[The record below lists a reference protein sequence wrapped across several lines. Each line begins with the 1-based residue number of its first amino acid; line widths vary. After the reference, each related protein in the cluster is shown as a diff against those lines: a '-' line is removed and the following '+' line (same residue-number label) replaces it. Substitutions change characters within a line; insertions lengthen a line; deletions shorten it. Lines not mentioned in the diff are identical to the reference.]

1 MSAAPDAIINKELT
15 MCVYRSITT
24 LQRFEDNMLF
34 ANIPSRAPSPF
45 ARRLRSLLLAACAFA
60 ISNSPAF
67 SQDVSLR
74 GSLGD
79 DNLFVSS
86 NENDTYRDGDP
97 ANLNTSSQDDLADDS
112 YTPPTPPKPTGTSEA
127 TKLSEEEAPR
137 FLATDN
143 MPVGAITM
151 QEREDTGRARRENL
165 PMLPAQGRRATQGAD
180 PFAPIGIRT
189 GNFILRP
196 SLEQG
201 IRATTNGD
209 NSSTGSSAVLSE
221 TTLRLNAESDWG
233 RHQAK
238 IDASGT
244 MSKSI
249 SGQDVSE
256 PRVDVQGNLRFDLS
270 DQTTVNAGAGYK
282 LRRESASSPNGVTDA
297 LKRPLVHTI
306 NGSLGIER
314 DTGLVFGRAT
324 GRLEHDSYGNAEL
337 SSGGTVSQKDRDN
350 TYASVT
356 LRGGFA
362 ISPALKPF
370 ADVELGKRIFDER
383 VDSNGYER
391 SGSQYGLRAGLMFDR
406 GEKFNGEFS
415 AGYMRAN
422 SDDSRLADVS
432 GPSLAAAINWSPLRG
447 TDVQL
452 YARTMVDTSTTP
464 GVAGALLHFASLE
477 VTRRVRSDLSLNGKL
492 DLNIRDNK
500 DGTGTDYTIGAQIG
514 ATYWINRFVGIDA
527 RLRHEF
533 QTSQISYR
541 EYHANSIY
549 VGMKVQR

>member
-1 MSAAPDAIINKELT
+1 MS
-15 MCVYRSITT
+15 VYRLITT
-24 LQRFEDNMLF
+24 LQRFEDTMLF
-34 ANIPSRAPSPF
+34 AKSPPGGSPPF
-45 ARRLRSLLLAACAFA
+45 ASRLKCLLLAGCALVLSQSLA
-60 ISNSPAF
+60 Y
-67 SQDVSLR
+67 SQDAQLR

-79 DNLFVSS
+79 DELSVSS
-86 NENDTYRDGDP
+86 PDQATNQNSDAFDP
-97 ANLNTSSQDDLADDS
+97 NAPASDEFSDDS
-112 YTPPTPPKPTGTSEA
+112 YTPPAEPQPTRPTVVTRAAED
-127 TKLSEEEAPR
+127 EPQR

-143 MPVGAITM
+143 MPVGAVTIEE
-151 QEREDTGRARRENL
+151 QDATGRARRENL
-165 PMLPAQGRRATQGAD
+165 PAIAEQGRRLTPEAD
-180 PFAPIGIRT
+180 PFAPLGIRT

-221 TTLRLNAESDWG
+221 TTLRLKAQSDWA
-233 RHQAK
+233 RHQATL
-238 IDASGT
+238 DASGT
-244 MSKSI
+244 LSKSI

-270 DQTTVNAGAGYK
+270 NQTTLNAGTGYK

-297 LKRPLVHTI
+297 LKRPLVHTF

-314 DTGLVFGRAT
+314 DTGLIFGRTT
-324 GRLEHDSYGNAEL
+324 GRVEHEAYGDAEL

-350 TYASVT
+350 TYASIT

-362 ISPALKPF
+362 ISPALKPYIE
-370 ADVELGKRIFDER
+370 AELGKRMFDER

-391 SGSQYGLRAGLMFDR
+391 SGSQYALRAGLMFDR

-415 AGYMRAN
+415 AGFMRFN
-422 SDDSRLADVS
+422 SDDSRLSDVS
-432 GPSLAAAINWSPLRG
+432 GPSLAATINWSPLRG

-452 YARTMVDTSTTP
+452 YAQTMVDTSTTP

-492 DLNIRDNK
+492 DLNVRDNN

-514 ATYWINRFVGIDA
+514 ATYWINRFVGLDA

-533 QTSQISYR
+533 QTSRVSDR

>member
-1 MSAAPDAIINKELT
+1 M
-15 MCVYRSITT
+15 
-24 LQRFEDNMLF
+24 FF
-34 ANIPSRAPSPF
+34 AKSTSGGSSPF
-45 ARRLRSLLLAACAFA
+45 VLRLRCLLLASCALA
-60 ISNSPAF
+60 IVSSAAF
-67 SQDVSLR
+67 SKEVTLR
-74 GSLGD
+74 GTLD
-79 DNLFVSS
+79 DDTLPASSSADQPTNRDADAFDPNAPATNEFV
-86 NENDTYRDGDP
+86 
-97 ANLNTSSQDDLADDS
+97 DDS
-112 YTPPTPPKPTGTSEA
+112 YTPPSETQPA
-127 TKLSEEEAPR
+127 ETTQVAPINDEEPRR
-137 FLATDN
+137 FLTTDN
-143 MPVGAITM
+143 MPVSAVTIEEQDT
-151 QEREDTGRARRENL
+151 TGRARRENL
-165 PMLPAQGRRATQGAD
+165 PAIPEQGRRLTAEAD
-180 PFAPIGIRT
+180 PFAPLGIRT
-189 GNFILRP
+189 GNFVLRP

-201 IRATTNGD
+201 ISATTNGD

-221 TTLRLNAESDWG
+221 TTLRLKAESDWA
-233 RHQAK
+233 RHQATL
-238 IDASGT
+238 DASGT
-244 MSKSI
+244 LSKSI

-270 DQTTVNAGAGYK
+270 GQTTVNAGAGYK

-297 LKRPLVHTI
+297 LKRPLVHTA

-314 DTGLVFGRAT
+314 DTGLIFGRAT
-324 GRLEHDSYGNAEL
+324 GRIEHDSYGDAEL

-370 ADVELGKRIFDER
+370 VEAELGKRMFDER

-391 SGSQYGLRAGLMFDR
+391 SGSQYAVRAGLMFDR

-415 AGYMRAN
+415 AGFMRAN
-422 SDDSRLADVS
+422 SDDARLADVS

-477 VTRRVRSDLSLNGKL
+477 VTRRVRSDLSFNGKL
-492 DLNIRDNK
+492 DLNVRDNK

>member
-1 MSAAPDAIINKELT
+1 MS
-15 MCVYRSITT
+15 VYRSSTT
-24 LQRFEDNMLF
+24 LQRFEDNMFF
-34 ANIPSRAPSPF
+34 AKSTPGGSSPF
-45 ARRLRSLLLAACAFA
+45 ALRLRCLLLAGCALA
-60 ISNSPAF
+60 ISGTAVF
-67 SQDVSLR
+67 SQDVRLR
-74 GSLGD
+74 GTLD
-79 DNLFVSS
+79 DDTLPASSSADQTTNRDADAFDPNAPVTNEFV
-86 NENDTYRDGDP
+86 DV
-97 ANLNTSSQDDLADDS
+97 S
-112 YTPPTPPKPTGTSEA
+112 YTPPSETQPA
-127 TKLSEEEAPR
+127 ETTLVAPINDEEPRR
-137 FLATDN
+137 FLTTDN
-143 MPVGAITM
+143 MPVSAVTIEEQDT
-151 QEREDTGRARRENL
+151 TGRARRENL
-165 PMLPAQGRRATQGAD
+165 PAIPEQGRRLTAEAD
-180 PFAPIGIRT
+180 PFAPLGIRT
-189 GNFILRP
+189 GNFVLRP

-221 TTLRLNAESDWG
+221 TTLRLKTESDWA
-233 RHQAK
+233 RHQATL
-238 IDASGT
+238 DASGT
-244 MSKSI
+244 LSKSI

-297 LKRPLVHTI
+297 LKRPLVNTI

-314 DTGLVFGRAT
+314 DTGLLFGRAT
-324 GRLEHDSYGNAEL
+324 GRIEHETYGDAEL

-370 ADVELGKRIFDER
+370 VEAELGKRMFDER

-391 SGSQYGLRAGLMFDR
+391 SGSQYAVRAGLMFDR

-415 AGYMRAN
+415 AGFMRAN
-422 SDDSRLADVS
+422 SDDARLADVS
-432 GPSLAAAINWSPLRG
+432 GPSLAASINWSPLRG

-452 YARTMVDTSTTP
+452 YARTMVDTSTSP

-477 VTRRVRSDLSLNGKL
+477 VTRRVRSDLSFNGKL
-492 DLNIRDNK
+492 DLNVRDNK

>member
-1 MSAAPDAIINKELT
+1 MN
-15 MCVYRSITT
+15 VYRSLTT
-24 LQRFEDNMLF
+24 LQRVEDIMLF
-34 ANIPSRAPSPF
+34 AKSTQGGLSPF
-45 ARRLRSLLLAACAFA
+45 ASRLTRLLLAGCVLA
-60 ISNSPAF
+60 ISNSVAF
-67 SQDVSLR
+67 SQDTQLR
-74 GSLGD
+74 GILDD
-79 DNLFVSS
+79 DNLSVVSP
-86 NENDTYRDGDP
+86 DQATLRDGDAFDP
-97 ANLNTSSQDDLADDS
+97 NASASDDIANES
-112 YTPPTPPKPTGTSEA
+112 YTPPAEPQAPKPKLA
-127 TKLSEEEAPR
+127 TPVAEEEPQR

-143 MPVGAITM
+143 MPVGAVTIEE
-151 QEREDTGRARRENL
+151 QDSTGRVRRENL
-165 PMLPAQGRRATQGAD
+165 PAIPEQGRRLPHEAD
-180 PFAPIGIRT
+180 PFAPVGIRT

-201 IRATTNGD
+201 IRATSNGD

-221 TTLRLNAESDWG
+221 TTLRLKAESDWS
-233 RHQAK
+233 RHQATL
-238 IDASGT
+238 DASGT

-256 PRVDVQGNLRFDLS
+256 PRVDVRGNLRFDLS
-270 DQTTVNAGAGYK
+270 NETTVNAGAGYK

-314 DTGLVFGRAT
+314 DTGLIFGRAT
-324 GRLEHDSYGNAEL
+324 GRVEHETYGDAEL

-350 TYASVT
+350 TYSSVT

-370 ADVELGKRIFDER
+370 AEIELGKRIFDER
-383 VDSNGYER
+383 IDSNGYER
-391 SGSQYGLRAGLMFDR
+391 SGSQYALRGGLMFDR
-406 GEKFNGEFS
+406 GEKFNGEIS

-422 SDDSRLADVS
+422 SDDSRLGSIS
-432 GPSLAAAINWSPLRG
+432 GPSLAASIQWSPLRG

-452 YARTMVDTSTTP
+452 FAQTLVDTSTTP
-464 GVAGALLHFASLE
+464 GVSGALLHLASLE
-477 VTRRVRSDLSLNGKL
+477 VTRHVRSNLSFNGKL
-492 DLNIRDNK
+492 DLNVRDNK

-533 QTSQISYR
+533 QTSQVSYR
-541 EYHANSIY
+541 EYHANSVY

>member
-1 MSAAPDAIINKELT
+1 
-15 MCVYRSITT
+15 
-24 LQRFEDNMLF
+24 MLF
-34 ANIPSRAPSPF
+34 AKSTPGGSPPF
-45 ARRLRSLLLAACAFA
+45 ALRLRCLLLASCALA
-60 ISNSPAF
+60 ISGSAAF
-67 SQDVSLR
+67 SQEVRLR
-74 GSLGD
+74 GTLD
-79 DNLFVSS
+79 D
-86 NENDTYRDGDP
+86 DTLPVTSTDQTTNRDADAFDP
-97 ANLNTSSQDDLADDS
+97 NAPVTDEFADDS
-112 YTPPTPPKPTGTSEA
+112 YTPPSEPQPA
-127 TKLSEEEAPR
+127 ETVQVAPVNDEEPRR
-137 FLATDN
+137 FLTTDN
-143 MPVGAITM
+143 MPVGAVTIEE
-151 QEREDTGRARRENL
+151 QDSTGRARRENL
-165 PMLPAQGRRATQGAD
+165 PAIAEQGRRITQEAD
-180 PFAPIGIRT
+180 PFAPLGIRT
-189 GNFILRP
+189 GNFVLRP

-221 TTLRLNAESDWG
+221 TTLRLKAESDWA
-233 RHQAK
+233 RHQATL
-238 IDASGT
+238 DASGT
-244 MSKSI
+244 LSKSI

-256 PRVDVQGNLRFDLS
+256 PRVEVQGNLRFDLS

-324 GRLEHDSYGNAEL
+324 GRIEHDSYGDAEL
-337 SSGGTVSQKDRDN
+337 SSGGIVSQKDRDN
-350 TYASVT
+350 TYASIT
-356 LRGGFA
+356 LRGGFT

-370 ADVELGKRIFDER
+370 IEAELGKRMFDER

-391 SGSQYGLRAGLMFDR
+391 SGSQYALRAGLMFDR
-406 GEKFNGEFS
+406 GEKFNGELS

-422 SDDSRLADVS
+422 SDDSRLADIS

-492 DLNIRDNK
+492 DLNVRDSK

>member
-1 MSAAPDAIINKELT
+1 M
-15 MCVYRSITT
+15 
-24 LQRFEDNMLF
+24 
-34 ANIPSRAPSPF
+34 
-45 ARRLRSLLLAACAFA
+45 
-60 ISNSPAF
+60 
-67 SQDVSLR
+67 
-74 GSLGD
+74 
-79 DNLFVSS
+79 
-86 NENDTYRDGDP
+86 
-97 ANLNTSSQDDLADDS
+97 
-112 YTPPTPPKPTGTSEA
+112 
-127 TKLSEEEAPR
+127 
-137 FLATDN
+137 TDN
-143 MPVGAITM
+143 MPVGAITI
-151 QEREDTGRARRENL
+151 EEHDSTGRARRENL
-165 PMLPAQGRRATQGAD
+165 PAIPEQGRRLTQEAD
-180 PFAPIGIRT
+180 PFAPLGIRT
-189 GNFILRP
+189 GNFVLRP

-221 TTLRLNAESDWG
+221 TTLRLKAESNWA
-233 RHQAK
+233 RHQATL
-238 IDASGT
+238 DASGT
-244 MSKSI
+244 LSKSI

-256 PRVDVQGNLRFDLS
+256 PRVDVQGKIRLELS
-270 DQTTVNAGAGYK
+270 NQTVVNAGTGYR

-314 DTGLVFGRAT
+314 DTGLIFGRAT
-324 GRLEHDSYGNAEL
+324 GRVEHETYGDAEL

-362 ISPALKPF
+362 LSPALRPF
-370 ADVELGKRIFDER
+370 AEVELGKRLFDER

-391 SGSQYGLRAGLMFDR
+391 SGLQYAWRGGLMFDR
-406 GEKFNGEFS
+406 GEKFNGEIS
-415 AGYMRAN
+415 VGYMRAT
-422 SDDSRLADVS
+422 SDDSRLGSIS
-432 GPSLAAAINWSPLRG
+432 GPSLAANINWSPLRG

-452 YARTMVDTSTTP
+452 LAQTVVDTSTTP
-464 GVAGALLHFASLE
+464 GVSGALLHLASLE
-477 VTRRVRSDLSLNGKL
+477 VTRRVRSDLSLSGKL

-500 DGTGTDYTIGAQIG
+500 DGTGTDYTIGGQIG

>member
-1 MSAAPDAIINKELT
+1 
-15 MCVYRSITT
+15 
-24 LQRFEDNMLF
+24 MLF
-34 ANIPSRAPSPF
+34 ANIPSGGLSPF
-45 ARRLRSLLLAACAFA
+45 ARRLRSLLLAGCALA
-60 ISNSPAF
+60 ISNSIAF
-67 SQDVSLR
+67 AQDTQLR
-74 GSLGD
+74 GALDEDG
-79 DNLFVSS
+79 NLPISS
-86 NENDTYRDGDP
+86 SEQNADRDIDP
-97 ANLNTSSQDDLADDS
+97 ANPNAPAQDNLADDS
-112 YTPPTPPKPTGTSEA
+112 YTPPPPPQPAETAQAA
-127 TKLSEEEAPR
+127 TITEEEAPR

-143 MPVGAITM
+143 MPVSAVTTEE
-151 QEREDTGRARRENL
+151 QNETARARRENL
-165 PMLPAQGRRATQGAD
+165 PALPEQGRRVTQEAD
-180 PFAPIGIRT
+180 PFAPIGIRAGT
-189 GNFILRP
+189 FVLRP
-196 SLEQG
+196 TLEQG

-270 DQTTVNAGAGYK
+270 DQITVNAGAGYK

-314 DTGLVFGRAT
+314 DTGLLFGRAT
-324 GRLEHDSYGNAEL
+324 GHLEHEIYGDAEL
-337 SSGGTVSQKDRDN
+337 SSGGNVSQKDRDN

-370 ADVELGKRIFDER
+370 AEVELGKRMFDER

-391 SGSQYGLRAGLMFDR
+391 SGSQYAIRGGLMFDR

-415 AGYMRAN
+415 AGFMRAN

-432 GPSLAAAINWSPLRG
+432 GPSLAARINWSPLRG

-452 YARTMVDTSTTP
+452 YAQTTVDTSTTP
-464 GVAGALLHFASLE
+464 GVAGALLHFTSIE
-477 VTRRVRSDLSLNGKL
+477 VKRQMRSDLSLNGKL
-492 DLNIRDNK
+492 DLNVRDNN
-500 DGTGTDYTIGAQIG
+500 DGTGTDYTVGAQVG

-533 QTSQISYR
+533 QTSKISYR

>member
-1 MSAAPDAIINKELT
+1 M
-15 MCVYRSITT
+15 
-24 LQRFEDNMLF
+24 
-34 ANIPSRAPSPF
+34 
-45 ARRLRSLLLAACAFA
+45 
-60 ISNSPAF
+60 
-67 SQDVSLR
+67 
-74 GSLGD
+74 
-79 DNLFVSS
+79 
-86 NENDTYRDGDP
+86 
-97 ANLNTSSQDDLADDS
+97 
-112 YTPPTPPKPTGTSEA
+112 
-127 TKLSEEEAPR
+127 
-137 FLATDN
+137 
-143 MPVGAITM
+143 
-151 QEREDTGRARRENL
+151 
-165 PMLPAQGRRATQGAD
+165 
-180 PFAPIGIRT
+180 
-189 GNFILRP
+189 
-196 SLEQG
+196 
-201 IRATTNGD
+201 
-209 NSSTGSSAVLSE
+209 
-221 TTLRLNAESDWG
+221 
-233 RHQAK
+233 
-238 IDASGT
+238 
-244 MSKSI
+244 
-249 SGQDVSE
+249 
-256 PRVDVQGNLRFDLS
+256 
-270 DQTTVNAGAGYK
+270 
-282 LRRESASSPNGVTDA
+282 TDA

-432 GPSLAAAINWSPLRG
+432 GPSLAVAINWSPLRG

-533 QTSQISYR
+533 QTSKISYR

>member
-1 MSAAPDAIINKELT
+1 MS
-15 MCVYRSITT
+15 VYRSLTT

-34 ANIPSRAPSPF
+34 AQNPSGEPSPF
-45 ARRLRSLLLAACAFA
+45 ARRLKRLLLAGCALA
-60 ISNSPAF
+60 ISNSAAF
-67 SQDVSLR
+67 SQDTQLR
-74 GSLGD
+74 GALDENAATISSPD
-79 DNLFVSS
+79 QTTERDSNLINPNAAASD
-86 NENDTYRDGDP
+86 EI
-97 ANLNTSSQDDLADDS
+97 ADDS
-112 YTPPTPPKPTGTSEA
+112 YTPPAEPQP
-127 TKLSEEEAPR
+127 EEAAQTAPVTENEPQR
-137 FLATDN
+137 FLSTDN
-143 MPVGAITM
+143 MSVGAVTI
-151 QEREDTGRARRENL
+151 EDQDQTGRARRENL
-165 PMLPAQGRRATQGAD
+165 PAIPEQGRRLTPEAD
-180 PFAPIGIRT
+180 PFAPVGIRA
-189 GNFILRP
+189 GNFVLRP

-233 RHQAK
+233 RHQATL
-238 IDASGT
+238 DASGT
-244 MSKSI
+244 LSKSI

-256 PRVDVQGNLRFDLS
+256 PRVDVQGDLRFDLS
-270 DQTTVNAGAGYK
+270 DQTTVRAGTGYR

-314 DTGLVFGRAT
+314 DTGLLFGRAT
-324 GRLEHDSYGNAEL
+324 GRIEHNIYGDAEL
-337 SSGGTVSQKDRDN
+337 SSGGTVSQKDRDI
-350 TYASVT
+350 TYVSIT

-370 ADVELGKRIFDER
+370 AEVELGKRMFDER

-391 SGSQYGLRAGLMFDR
+391 SGSQYAMRGGLMFDR

-415 AGYMRAN
+415 AGFMRAN

-432 GPSLAAAINWSPLRG
+432 GPSLAARINWSPLRG

-452 YARTMVDTSTTP
+452 FAQTMVDTSTTP
-464 GVAGALLHFASLE
+464 GVSGALLHFASLD

-492 DLNIRDNK
+492 DLNVRDNK

>member
-1 MSAAPDAIINKELT
+1 MS
-15 MCVYRSITT
+15 VYRSSTK
-24 LQRFEDNMLF
+24 LQRFEDDMLF
-34 ANIPSRAPSPF
+34 AKSTPGGSPPF
-45 ARRLRSLLLAACAFA
+45 ALRLRCLLLAGCALA
-60 ISNSPAF
+60 ISGSAAF
-67 SQDVSLR
+67 SQEVRLR
-74 GSLGD
+74 GTLD
-79 DNLFVSS
+79 DDTLPASS
-86 NENDTYRDGDP
+86 SADQTTNRDANAFDP
-97 ANLNTSSQDDLADDS
+97 NAPVTDEFADDS
-112 YTPPTPPKPTGTSEA
+112 YTPPSEPQPVETVQTPALPD
-127 TKLSEEEAPR
+127 EEPRR
-137 FLATDN
+137 FLTTDN
-143 MPVGAITM
+143 MPVGAVTIEE
-151 QEREDTGRARRENL
+151 QDSTGRARRENL
-165 PMLPAQGRRATQGAD
+165 PAIAEQGRRITQEAD
-180 PFAPIGIRT
+180 PFAPLGIRT
-189 GNFILRP
+189 GNFVLRP

-221 TTLRLNAESDWG
+221 TTLRLKAESDWA
-233 RHQAK
+233 RHQATL
-238 IDASGT
+238 DASGT
-244 MSKSI
+244 LSKSI

-324 GRLEHDSYGNAEL
+324 GRVEHDSYGDAEL
-337 SSGGTVSQKDRDN
+337 SSGGTISQKDRDN
-350 TYASVT
+350 TYASIT

-370 ADVELGKRIFDER
+370 IEAELGKRMFDER

-391 SGSQYGLRAGLMFDR
+391 SGSQYALRAGLMFDR
-406 GEKFNGEFS
+406 GEKFNGEIA

-492 DLNIRDNK
+492 DLNVRDNT
-500 DGTGTDYTIGAQIG
+500 DGTGTDYTVGAQIG

-533 QTSQISYR
+533 QTSRISYR
-541 EYHANSIY
+541 EYHTNSIY
-549 VGMKVQR
+549 IGMKVQR